1 MGEAK
6 YAKTKKPKFKKN
18 LFLFPAECKK
28 KTTCMIVMSMKAS
41 TKIVKFIA
49 PGSGFQA
56 LGLAHYG
63 QIINMYLILVNLD
76 LHMHCIFEQN

>member
-28 KTTCMIVMSMKAS
+28 KNYMYDRNVYE
-41 TKIVKFIA
+41 
-49 PGSGFQA
+49 GF
-56 LGLAHYG
+56 YK
-63 QIINMYLILVNLD
+63 N
-76 LHMHCIFEQN
+76 C

>member
-1 MGEAK
+1 
-6 YAKTKKPKFKKN
+6 
-18 LFLFPAECKK
+18 
-28 KTTCMIVMSMKAS
+28 MIVMSMKAS

-63 QIINMYLILVNLD
+63 HIINMYLILVNLN